1 MEPQQNYP
9 LREEA
14 PQNIKNPLAVMQPG
28 ERIICEI
35 RRHPFGLFGVYVMGI
50 LVIAI
55 TLAAAIFGLYFTTI
69 LTNEQKIGVV
79 LGAGLIVLV
88 TTLIVYIG
96 VYIYKANRWI
106 VTSDSIT
113 QVAQT
118 GLFNTHSSQL
128 SLANLEDVS
137 AHQDGLLQQ
146 MLGFGD
152 LIVESAGERSKF
164 VFSFCPNPNECAR
177 KIIAAHEEYIASR
190 PSEMQVSNRPL
201 AAAQNFNQLGPTNV
215 GA

>member
-1 MEPQQNYP
+1 
-9 LREEA
+9 
-14 PQNIKNPLAVMQPG
+14 
-28 ERIICEI
+28 
-35 RRHPFGLFGVYVMGI
+35 
-50 LVIAI
+50 
-55 TLAAAIFGLYFTTI
+55 
-69 LTNEQKIGVV
+69 
-79 LGAGLIVLV
+79 
-88 TTLIVYIG
+88 
-96 VYIYKANRWI
+96 
-106 VTSDSIT
+106 
-113 QVAQT
+113 
-118 GLFNTHSSQL
+118 
-128 SLANLEDVS
+128 
-137 AHQDGLLQQ
+137 